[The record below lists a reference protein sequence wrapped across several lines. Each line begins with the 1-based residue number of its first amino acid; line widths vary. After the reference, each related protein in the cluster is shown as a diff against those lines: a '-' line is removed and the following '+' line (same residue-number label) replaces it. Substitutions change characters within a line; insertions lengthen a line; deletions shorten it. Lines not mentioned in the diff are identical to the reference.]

1 MCLCVAKEMNGKPY
15 LLHLNSFE
23 DLQTSYEQVRAGF
36 VSLALEKNRQATPY
50 VEEARTLKALA
61 GQATNPNDLLNHPAI
76 RSALLTAAGISEK
89 AAKHLNADD
98 KVEAIAGLIANFL
111 DPAGEL
117 FVEELVFRYLLVRGD
132 ALGGLMRN
140 IGGVLA
146 ERKLSRVI
154 LATLALNNIP
164 AFGLHAGTQWTA
176 IPEQNADFEISLK
189 GLSWESPKGPRTLL
203 HNINVPVVKKNI
215 DLCLFASGPYDVNIR
230 DANSYVALGELK
242 GGIDPAG
249 SDEHWKTARSAL
261 ERIRVSFD
269 DPKPAIFFIGAAVEK
284 AMSVELWDFL
294 ESGHIHNASNLTN
307 PNQLASICSWIVNL

>member
-1 MCLCVAKEMNGKPY
+1 MNNKPY

-50 VEEARTLKALA
+50 VEEARTLKLLA
-61 GQATNPNDLLNHPAI
+61 SQANNANDLLNLPAI
-76 RSALLTAAGISEK
+76 RSALLTASGVSEK

-98 KVEAIAGLIANFL
+98 KVEAILGLIANFL
-111 DPAGEL
+111 DPAGDL
-117 FVEELVFRYLLVRGD
+117 FAEELVYRYLLVRGD

-146 ERKLSRVI
+146 ERRLSRVI
-154 LATLALNNIP
+154 LATLALNNVP
-164 AFGLHAGTQWTA
+164 ASGLHAGGQWTPV
-176 IPEQNADFEISLK
+176 PEQNADFEISLK

-203 HNINVPVVKKNI
+203 YNLNAYPVKKNI
-215 DLCLFASGPYDVNIR
+215 DLCLFAADPANVNTK
-230 DANSYVALGELK
+230 DASSYVALGELK

-261 ERIRVSFD
+261 ERIRTSFE
-269 DPKPAIFFIGAAVEK
+269 DPKPAIFFIGAAIEK
-284 AMSVELWDFL
+284 AMSAELWDFL
-294 ESGHIHNASNLTN
+294 ESEHISNASNLTS
-307 PNQLASICSWIVNL
+307 PNQVASICSWIVNL